1 MRHLSKYLVI
11 FVLAVTM
18 SVALYANG
26 VNLNGNGSK
35 AIAMGGAFVGLA
47 DDYSAIFWN
56 PAGLT
61 QMKET
66 NLAFF
71 ATNVIPKAT
80 YKLPIAGIDATSANK
95 MYPSPGVGF
104 FKPLSPNIVFGIYGY
119 APSGLGAKWN
129 GADLL
134 PLSGGYNFKWESMLG
149 VFTLSPAVAVKL
161 SEQLSFGL
169 ALNLNYGML
178 KLKMPTELGQ
188 YEEDL
193 NGMAF
198 GATFGVL
205 FKANDAISLGVCFK
219 TPLKATLSGDATMGG
234 ASFYGFPTQDD
245 AERKVKFPMWLGAG
259 LCVRPAQNFTITVD
273 AQYTNWEKLV
283 NIPIS
288 YTNAG
293 WKAAFEEGG
302 LMPLEW
308 RNVVQWRFGAEY
320 GLSETFAL
328 RAGFYTD
335 PIVAPLHTH
344 NILLPELGYNWI
356 TFGFGYKS
364 GNITLDLAVEYG
376 MGKDVTVSFAQA
388 GETGMPGTFGA
399 KILVPNLAL
408 TIRL

>member
-1 MRHLSKYLVI
+1 MKRLSKCLGILV
-11 FVLAVTM
+11 LTVTM
-18 SVALYANG
+18 TIGLYANG
-26 VNLNGNGSK
+26 INLNGNGSK

-47 DDYSAIFWN
+47 DDYSAVFWN

-61 QMKET
+61 QMKEA

-80 YKLPIAGIDATSANK
+80 YQLPAAGIDAKSANK
-95 MYPSPGVGF
+95 MYPSPGIGF
-104 FKPLSPNIVFGIYGY
+104 FKPLSPNIVVGIYGY
-119 APSGLGAKWN
+119 APSGVGAKWD

-134 PLSGGYNFKWESMLG
+134 PLTGGTTYKWESMLG
-149 VFTLSPAVAVKL
+149 VFALSPAIAVKL
-161 SEQLSFGL
+161 NEQFSFGL
-169 ALNLNYGML
+169 ALNLNYGMM
-178 KLKMPTELGQ
+178 KLKMPALGQ

-193 NGMAF
+193 KGLAF
-198 GATFGVL
+198 GATFGLL
-205 FKANDAISLGVCFK
+205 FKANDAISLGLCFK
-219 TPLKATLSGDATMGG
+219 TPMKGTLSGDAKMGG
-234 ASFYGFPTQDD
+234 ASLYGLPTQDD

-259 LCVRPAQNFTITVD
+259 LCVKPTANWTITVD

-293 WKAAFEEGG
+293 WKQAFEEGG
-302 LMPLEW
+302 DMPLKW
-308 RNVVQWRFGAEY
+308 KNALQWRFGTQYE
-320 GLSETFAL
+320 LSEAFAL

-335 PIVAPLHTH
+335 PVVSPLDTH

-356 TFGFGYKS
+356 TFGFGYKKGS
-364 GNITLDLAVEYG
+364 ISLDLAVEYG

-388 GETGMPGTFGA
+388 GDTGMPGTFGA